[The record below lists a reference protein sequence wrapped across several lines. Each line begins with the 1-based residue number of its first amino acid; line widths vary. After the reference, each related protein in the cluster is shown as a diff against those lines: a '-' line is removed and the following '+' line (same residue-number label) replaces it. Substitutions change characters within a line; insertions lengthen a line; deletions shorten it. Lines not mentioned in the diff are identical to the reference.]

1 MDDNCK
7 NVSSKAGIINDSKEE
22 KEIEGEQVIEDK
34 KCTENLIK
42 IGKSIL

>member
-22 KEIEGEQVIEDK
+22 KEGEQVIEDK
-34 KCTENLIK
+34 KCTKNLIET
-42 IGKSIL
+42 GKNIL

>member
-22 KEIEGEQVIEDK
+22 KEIEGEKVIEDK
-34 KCTENLIK
+34 KCTKNLIET
-42 IGKSIL
+42 GKNIL